1 MRSGLISRVLRF
13 QAIAGIMLVALLVRA
28 AVPTGWM
35 VAPTPDDGFT
45 IAMCSGRAVTLDLQS
60 RRVAGIDSDSQ
71 PADSG
76 QDGDHSDPSHMP
88 PCAFAMASILAMAG
102 QGAAFE
108 APVVLDT
115 ADRSLPQTRAPPAA
129 RIITAPLPARGPP
142 LFT

>member
-1 MRSGLISRVLRF
+1 MRRGLLPRILRF
-13 QAIAGIMLVALLVRA
+13 QAIAGVMLVALLVRA

-35 VAPTPDDGFT
+35 AAPSADGGFT
-45 IAMCSGRAVTLDLQS
+45 IALCSGRTVTLDLQS
-60 RRVAGIDSDSQ
+60 RRVAGLDGDDQ

-88 PCAFAMASILAMAG
+88 PCAFAVASILDQAG
-102 QGAAFE
+102 QSAAFV
-108 APVVLDT
+108 APVVLDA

-129 RIITAPLPARGPP
+129 RTITAPLPARGPP